1 MMCGTIGVSGG
12 GWSHYVGQEAL
23 RPLCGWTMLTF
34 ALDWVRPPRQMAGT
48 SFFYTHSDQWRYES
62 LGVDELLSPL
72 ADPAAYRGSLIDMN
86 VRAERMGWLPT
97 APQLAANPLTLA
109 AAAEKAGLGV
119 QDYVVRELRSGDL
132 RMACEDPDNPIN
144 FPRNLFIWRSN
155 LFGSSGKGHEY
166 FLRHFLGTR
175 HGLQGKD
182 LGESG
187 TRKPEEIV
195 WHDEAREGKLDLV
208 VTLDFRMSTSCLYSD
223 VVLPTASWYEKNDL
237 NTSDMHT
244 FIHPLSAAVDPVWES
259 RSDWETYKTIARR
272 FSELCAGHLG
282 VERDVVLTPR

>member
-1 MMCGTIGVSGG
+1 
-12 GWSHYVGQEAL
+12 
-23 RPLCGWTMLTF
+23 
-34 ALDWVRPPRQMAGT
+34 
-48 SFFYTHSDQWRYES
+48 
-62 LGVDELLSPL
+62 
-72 ADPAAYRGSLIDMN
+72 MN

-97 APQLAANPLTLA
+97 APQLATNPLSIA

-119 QDYVVRELRSGDL
+119 QDHVVRELRSGDL

-155 LFGSSGKGHEY
+155 LFGSSGQGAPR
-166 FLRHFLGTR
+166 FPAPFPRHAGTVCKAR
-175 HGLQGKD
+175 TSARAARESRRKS
-182 LGESG
+182 SG
-187 TRKPEEIV
+187 TMRRRK
-195 WHDEAREGKLDLV
+195 GN
-208 VTLDFRMSTSCLYSD
+208 STSSSRLIPHVNSCLYSD

-272 FSELCAGHLG
+272 FSELCRAILAWNA
-282 VERDVVLTPR
+282 TWC